1 MLGFSNMK
9 VLFIKKNGLKL
20 GFNDLLSFNLVK
32 LTRLGWRPVVGSR
45 CFQIVMFYE
54 GKDGM

>member
-32 LTRLGWRPVVGSR
+32 LTRLGWRPVVGSQ

>member
-1 MLGFSNMK
+1 M
-9 VLFIKKNGLKL
+9 FIKKKKIDGLKL
-20 GFNDLLSFNLVK
+20 GFNDLLNFNLVK
-32 LTRLGWRPVVGSR
+32 LTKLGWRRVVGSQ